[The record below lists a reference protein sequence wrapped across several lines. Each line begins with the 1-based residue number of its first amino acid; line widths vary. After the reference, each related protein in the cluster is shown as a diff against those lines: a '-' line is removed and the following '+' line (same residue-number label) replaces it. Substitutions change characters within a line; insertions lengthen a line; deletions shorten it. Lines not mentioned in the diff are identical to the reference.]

1 MAAPAHSH
9 GLLESERRRAL
20 VRLLYL
26 SIGAALLT
34 ILLKAG
40 AFVLTGSVGLLSDAA
55 ESLVNLVAAIVALLV
70 VRYATR
76 PPDEDHP
83 HGHDK
88 ADYFSAGFE
97 GGLIILAAGSIAV
110 TAVMRLLDP
119 QPIESVGIGVAV
131 SLVASVVNL
140 FMARALI
147 TAGRE
152 HGSVVLEADGEHL
165 RADVITSVGVV
176 IGLGAVVATGWEWLD
191 PVIALIVAVNI
202 LVTGAQLLRR
212 SAAGLMDAA
221 LEPQTL
227 AEIEAVLAEL
237 RSRSWSS
244 TRCAPAALGVV
255 RLCRCM
261 CSCRATGRCT
271 AGTIWRRRWR
281 RACGPSPG
289 AAPACSPTWNRSM
302 IRARMRMWSS
312 TVSAARSAPRAAGPW
327 ENRAW

>member
-9 GLLESERRRAL
+9 GSLESDRRRAL

-221 LEPQTL
+221 LEPHTL
-227 AEIEAVLAEL
+227 AEIEAVLDQMRSPEL
-237 RSRSWSS
+237 EFH
-244 TRCAPAALGVV
+244 AL
-255 RLCRCM
+255 R
-261 CSCRATGRCT
+261 T
-271 AGTIWRRRWR
+271 R
-281 RACGPSPG
+281 RAGRRAFVSVHVLVPG
-289 AAPACSPTWNRSM
+289 DWSVHRGHDLAEEVEARLRAVAGRGASVLTHLEPLDDPRSHEDVELD
-302 IRARMRMWSS
+302 RERGA
-312 TVSAARSAPRAAGPW
+312 
-327 ENRAW
+327 

>member
-9 GLLESERRRAL
+9 GSPESDRRRAL

-70 VRYATR
+70 VRYASR

-97 GGLIILAAGSIAV
+97 GGLIVLAAGSIAV
-110 TAVMRLLDP
+110 TAILRLFDP
-119 QPIESVGIGVAV
+119 QPIDSVGIGVAV

-147 TAGRE
+147 RAGRE

-176 IGLGAVVATGWEWLD
+176 LGLGAVVATGWQWLD
-191 PVIALIVAVNI
+191 PVIALVVAVNI

-212 SAAGLMDAA
+212 SASGLMDAA
-221 LEPQTL
+221 LESQTL
-227 AEIEAVLAEL
+227 AEIEAVLNEL
-237 RSRSWSS
+237 RS
-244 TRCAPAALGVV
+244 PQLEFHAL
-255 RLCRCM
+255 R
-261 CSCRATGRCT
+261 T
-271 AGTIWRRRWR
+271 R
-281 RACGPSPG
+281 RAGRRAFVSVHVLVPG
-289 AAPACSPTWNRSM
+289 DWSVQRGHDLAEEVEARLRAVAGYGASVLTHLEPLDDPRSHEDVELDRERPA
-302 IRARMRMWSS
+302 
-312 TVSAARSAPRAAGPW
+312 
-327 ENRAW
+327 

>member
-1 MAAPAHSH
+1 MASPAHTPARPGSD
-9 GLLESERRRAL
+9 RYRAL

-76 PPDEDHP
+76 PPDDDHP

-110 TAVMRLLDP
+110 TAVLRLLDP
-119 QPIESVGIGVAV
+119 QPIDDVGVGVAV
-131 SLVASVVNL
+131 SLVATVVNL

-147 TAGRE
+147 SAGRE

-165 RADVITSVGVV
+165 RTDVITSVGVV
-176 IGLGAVVATGWEWLD
+176 LGLGAVVATGWEWLD
-191 PVIALIVAVNI
+191 PVIALAVAVNI
-202 LVTGAQLLRR
+202 LVTGSQLLRR

-221 LEPQTL
+221 LEPSAL
-227 AEIEAVLAEL
+227 AQIEKVLAEL
-237 RSRSWSS
+237 SS
-244 TRCAPAALGVV
+244 DELQFHAL
-255 RLCRCM
+255 R
-261 CSCRATGRCT
+261 T
-271 AGTIWRRRWR
+271 R
-281 RACGPSPG
+281 RAGRRAFVSVHVLVPG
-289 AAPACSPTWNRSM
+289 DWSVQRGHDVAEEVEARLRAVAGDGASVLTHLEPIDDPRSHEDVELD
-302 IRARMRMWSS
+302 RHG
-312 TVSAARSAPRAAGPW
+312 V
-327 ENRAW
+327 